1 MEERFALVLCGSLQ
15 KSRWLKTET
24 PADFYTIK
32 GIVQSLLETLGFN
45 ENRVVFKENTTDI
58 RHFHPY
64 QSAEVYI
71 GKTLFGIFGKIHPN
85 MAKKYDVK
93 DAVMGEFNIEVLL
106 DNPAGK
112 VKFTP
117 LSKYPSVGRD
127 LALVVDAQ
135 VHVGDIIKSIKKCGK
150 LGKENVIQSVEV
162 FDVYEGEHVEAGKKS
177 VALTISFQSAEKTLT
192 DQDINQIHEKVLEAL
207 QKDVNAQ
214 LRS

>member
-1 MEERFALVLCGSLQ
+1 MCIRDS
-15 KSRWLKTET
+15 
-24 PADFYTIK
+24 FYTIK

-135 VHVGDIIKSIKKCGK
+135 VHLSLIHIFTYDEDEHSM
-150 LGKENVIQSVEV
+150 SVRIT
-162 FDVYEGEHVEAGKKS
+162 A
-177 VALTISFQSAEKTLT
+177 AE
-192 DQDINQIHEKVLEAL
+192 D
-207 QKDVNAQ
+207 
-214 LRS
+214 